1 MNLTIGLTVVM
12 LAVGIGILLAA
23 NKTKQN
29 GLYYICMFWSAVSAL
44 ITWFGRVYAPN
55 FNIDSLY
62 ALFIFAF
69 FQLFIGA
76 ADVVVLLIAF
86 FSRSK
91 DES

>member
-12 LAVGIGILLAA
+12 LAIGIGILLAA

-29 GLYYICMFWSAVSAL
+29 GLYFICMFWSAISAL
-44 ITWFGRVYAPN
+44 ITWFGDVQAPN
-55 FNIDSLY
+55 FNIDSLF
-62 ALFIFAF
+62 ALFICVF

-76 ADVVVLLIAF
+76 ADIVVLIIAF
-86 FSRSK
+86 FSRSD